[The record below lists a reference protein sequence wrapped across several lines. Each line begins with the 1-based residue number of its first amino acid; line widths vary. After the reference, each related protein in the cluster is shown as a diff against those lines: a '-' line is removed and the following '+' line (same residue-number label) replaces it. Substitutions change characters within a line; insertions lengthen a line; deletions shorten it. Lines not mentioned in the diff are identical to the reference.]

1 MKGKKTYSEE
11 ETNSPELREA
21 AVAYGTPTH
30 RVIALMGIHQKKVGN
45 DNDFIAMIRE
55 GVPKEA
61 MDNLMDITGLNAQEM
76 ASITHTSDRTLRRYT
91 AKTKLN
97 QEQSERM
104 IELAKLYSRG
114 EDVLGT
120 LDNFK
125 TWMDTPQMAFGNKRP
140 KEYLDTS
147 LGIEWIT
154 DELGRIEHGIFA

>member
-1 MKGKKTYSEE
+1 MRNKKAYDEE
-11 ETNSPELREA
+11 EITSSELKEA
-21 AVAYGTPTH
+21 AVTYGTPTH
-30 RVIALMGIHQKKVGN
+30 RVIALMGIHQKVGN
-45 DNDFIAMIRE
+45 DNDFISMIRE
-55 GVPKEA
+55 GVLKET
-61 MDNLMDITGLNAQEM
+61 MDHLMNITGLNAQEM

-91 AKTKLN
+91 PKTKLN

-114 EDVLGT
+114 EAVLGT

-125 TWMDTPQMAFGNKRP
+125 IWMDTPQIAFGNKRP

-154 DELGRIEHGIFA
+154 DELGRMEHGIFA